1 MQKLLITSGTSSL
14 AQRVGNILQE
24 RFKLFFATSETVPQF
39 LENRF
44 RKIPKG
50 PDPTFAHELLTFCL
64 DHQINLLLPL
74 ELSEIQSLSEAK
86 KLFEEYG
93 IQVLCPD
100 REELEELLVLQ
111 RPPSGTDLCL
121 VADGVSLI
129 GEPSDAV
136 GTDGLFAVA
145 DSGDDAALCVV

>member
-24 RFKLFFATSETVPQF
+24 RFKLFFATSDAVPQF

-129 GEPSDAV
+129 GEPIDAV
-136 GTDGLFAVA
+136 GSDGLFAVA
-145 DSGDDAALCVV
+145 VSGDDSALCVV

>member
-14 AQRVGNILQE
+14 AQRVGNLLQE
-24 RFKLFFATSETVPQF
+24 RFKLFFATSDAVPQF

-44 RKIPKG
+44 HKIPKG
-50 PDPTFAHELLTFCL
+50 PDSTFAHELLTFCL
-64 DHQINLLLPL
+64 DHQISLLLPL
-74 ELSEIQSLSEAK
+74 GLSEIQSLSEAK

-100 REELEELLVLQ
+100 REELGELLVLQ
-111 RPPSGTDLCL
+111 RPPSGTDIRL

-129 GEPSDAV
+129 GESSDAV
-136 GTDGLFAVA
+136 RTDGLFVVA
-145 DSGDDAALCVV
+145 DSGDDAALCVG